1 MPLEFDIRKLSHW
14 LSVFAMLCRVLA
26 LAYGL
31 VLIRFHPHPVLAA
44 RADRLIELWWVAL
57 GYTFVLIAS
66 LAMGHDDV
74 LREPPFLV
82 LDTGVC
88 VGLLI
93 LAGGGHRN
101 VFALYSW
108 VPILTTA
115 LSLLG
120 SNSLVKRSLLLA
132 LIVSILTA
140 GFALSMVLDGYTFD
154 VVLERREID
163 EAFLR
168 TSSYPVL
175 GLVLGFVSFVMEMW
189 QQSLERMNVL
199 RAQAAVEAERKR
211 IAMDIHDS
219 VLSQLTALVRRT
231 EYAEVLMSDDPADAQ
246 AEMTH
251 VATMAGDIHADIRW
265 IVKALR
271 QDPTRI
277 SLSEVIEGIVTR
289 FRRNTGLPVD
299 LRLPEDDLAVP
310 FDTVRQMGYVVEET
324 LANVWKHSR
333 CTRAWV
339 SLDLPS
345 PPTPLPGGEGS
356 RPSPPTPLPEGE
368 GRTGRAILR
377 VRDDGV
383 GFDVGQVTG
392 RSAELAGVGLVSIR
406 ERAVQMGGEARFISQ
421 PGQGTEVIVEIPL
434 RDAWRQGIRESGNR

>member
-1 MPLEFDIRKLSHW
+1 MQLAMPLEFDIRKLSHW

-26 LAYGL
+26 LTYGL
-31 VLIRFHPHPVLAA
+31 VLIRFHPHPILAA
-44 RADRLIELWWVAL
+44 RADRLIELWWAAL
-57 GYTFVLIAS
+57 GYTLVLITI
-66 LAMGHDDV
+66 LAMGRDDV

-82 LDTGVC
+82 LDTAVC
-88 VGLLI
+88 VGLLV

-120 SNSLVKRSLLLA
+120 SNSLVKRSLLLG
-132 LIVSILTA
+132 LIVTILTA
-140 GFALSMVLDGYTFD
+140 GFALSMWLDGYTFD

-175 GLVLGFVSFVMEMW
+175 GLVLGFVSFVIEMW
-189 QQSLERMNVL
+189 QQSLERMNAL

-219 VLSQLTALVRRT
+219 VLSQLTTLVRRA
-231 EYAEVLMSDDPADAQ
+231 EYAEVLMDDDPVDARV
-246 AEMTH
+246 EMAH
-251 VATMAGDIHADIRW
+251 VATLVGDIHADIRW

-271 QDPTRI
+271 QDPTHI
-277 SLSEVIEGIVTR
+277 SLSEVVEGIVTR

-299 LRLPEDDLAVP
+299 LELPKDDLAVP
-310 FDTVRQMGYVVEET
+310 FETVRQLGYVVEET

-333 CTRAWV
+333 CTRA
-339 SLDLPS
+339 SIGLYRQD
-345 PPTPLPGGEGS
+345 GQ
-356 RPSPPTPLPEGE
+356 
-368 GRTGRAILR
+368 AILR
-377 VRDDGV
+377 IRDDGI
-383 GFDVGQVTG
+383 GFEVERVAS
-392 RSAELAGVGLVSIR
+392 RPAELAGVGLVSIR
-406 ERAVQMGGEARFISQ
+406 ERAAQMGGKAQLVSQ

-434 RDAWRQGIRESGNR
+434 SIGERAGDVGTGNAEGHSRWDGSRS